1 MPVAQTVISLK
12 VARTNMPFASVNGT
26 DIYYETHGSGP
37 AVVFAHGSGG
47 NHLAW
52 WQQMPFFSKHYM
64 CIIFDHRSFGL
75 TKDESE
81 PKGRAAFADDLK
93 GLLDHLGVERTA
105 IVAHSM
111 GGRAGVGFTLR
122 NPGRV
127 WGLVLSGS
135 NGGSVNDEAR
145 LVRDGHQNRKPDRP
159 PGALRALSLGFAASK
174 PEMAFL
180 YRQFMRLNPKHDP
193 DFLTVPLGYQ
203 GSTHERLTE
212 SGVPILYI
220 VGEEDALI
228 APKTIEIAA
237 SLVPQSRLITMP
249 EAGHS
254 VYYEQPDVFNDHVH
268 RFLTEVMPLA
278 TDG

>member
-1 MPVAQTVISLK
+1 
-12 VARTNMPFASVNGT
+12 MPFASVNGT
-26 DIYYETHGSGP
+26 DVYYETHGSGP

-47 NHLAW
+47 NHFAW
-52 WQQMPFFSKHYM
+52 WQQMPFFSKHYT

-75 TKDESE
+75 TDDESE

-93 GLLDHLGVERTA
+93 GLLDYLGIERA
-105 IVAHSM
+105 AVVAHSM
-111 GGRAGVGFTLR
+111 GGRTGVGFTLR

-145 LVRDGHQNRKPDRP
+145 RVRDEHQSREPDRL
-159 PGALRALSLGFAASK
+159 PGALRALSLGFAESN

-180 YRQFMRLNPKHDP
+180 YRQFMRLNPKHEP
-193 DFLTVPLGYQ
+193 DFLAVPPGYR
-203 GSTHERLTE
+203 GSTHERLTD

-220 VGEEDALI
+220 VGDEDALI

-237 SLVPQSRLITMP
+237 SLVPQSRLITMQG
-249 EAGHS
+249 AGHS
-254 VYYEQPDVFNDHVH
+254 VYYEQPDAFNDHVH
-268 RFLTEVMPLA
+268 QFLTEAMPPAAEL
-278 TDG
+278 